1 MARLVS
7 VFDVSGLPY
16 WRRPIFLLFMM
27 SVAMPIAFNVWSALL
42 NNFVIQMADFD
53 GSDIGLLHT
62 VREIPGF
69 LAVGVILLLL
79 ILREQ
84 TLALISLLTLGIAT
98 AVAIPSVKR
107 EIKASVCSRNINKS
121 KITPTAKKPG
131 ISLTVCNKPMS
142 EPSKSA
148 I

>member
-1 MARLVS
+1 
-7 VFDVSGLPY
+7 
-16 WRRPIFLLFMM
+16 
-27 SVAMPIAFNVWSALL
+27 MPIAFNVWSALL

-84 TLALISLLTLGIAT
+84 MLALISLLTLGIAT
-98 AVAIPSVKR
+98 A
-107 EIKASVCSRNINKS
+107 
-121 KITPTAKKPG
+121 ITAYFP
-131 ISLTVCNKPMS
+131 
-142 EPSKSA
+142 
-148 I
+148 